1 MLTPKMQDAL
11 NAHINAEL
19 WSAYL
24 YLSMSLDASAKGYK
38 GIANWF
44 LIQFREEQDHARL
57 FMDYVV
63 ARGGQVALAPIA
75 AVPTRWESPVAMFR
89 DTLAHE
95 QKVTELING
104 LCRTADE
111 EKDYA
116 TANKLVWFVNEQ
128 VEEEDNVRS
137 ILDQIKMVEGNNMG
151 LYMIDKELGA
161 RVYSAPTAAQ

>member
-1 MLTPKMQDAL
+1 MLSPKMQDAL
-11 NAHINAEL
+11 SAHINAEL

-38 GIANWF
+38 GLANWF
-44 LIQFREEQDHARL
+44 MIQFREEQDHAKL
-57 FMDYVV
+57 FMDYVL
-63 ARGGQVALAPIA
+63 ARGGAVTLAPIA
-75 AVPTRWESPVAMFR
+75 AVPMHWDSPVAMFR
-89 DTLAHE
+89 DTAAHE
-95 QKVTELING
+95 QKVTELIND

-111 EKDYA
+111 EKDFA

-151 LYMIDKELGA
+151 LYMIDRELGA
-161 RVYSAPTAAQ
+161 RVYSAPEAQ